1 MNKIAKYLN
10 QHLIGSVFDS
20 PQILEKY
27 STDRSVLKITPRM
40 VAIPENTADV
50 KKIVKFINQLSKKS
64 VHVPITVRGSGL
76 DKTGADLGNGLILST
91 EHLND
96 ILEIDDRSRLVRVQA
111 GVTLGQLN
119 SALALYGL
127 TVPVK
132 ADPRETI
139 GGLISNFTTDNAAG
153 KYNGIFY
160 YVDCIEAVLEDGDAI
175 QTSRY
180 LRRHFNRK
188 ADLTSFEGAVYR
200 DIDQLI
206 EKNETLV
213 KDLGSRPTIDAA
225 GYQMIT
231 QVVKDV
237 TKSFDLLPLFYAA
250 QGTLGVITEV
260 ILHCELL
267 PERRRR
273 FIAAFESIGAAES
286 YIQEIM
292 PLIPEQLNLYDARVF
307 KAAADHGKDPALF
320 APKFNKGYFVLASF
334 DDKRRKLNKKL
345 QKCLTLLPD
354 NAAAV
359 METDDNTTD
368 FERLNS
374 AMISFLNNDVRGE
387 RAALIDDFYVPS
399 DHLANFLTDL
409 RTLEKTYGQ
418 ELPVYGSFSTSNYNV
433 RPDIQ
438 LGTVDGRQFVIKF
451 VKDFQALV
459 KEHGGS
465 ITGGAPEGRTKA
477 MATNPALSEEET
489 ELYQK
494 VKDIFD
500 KNQIFNPDVK
510 LGAAASSTVR
520 HLRTNYLNDI
530 TTL

>member
-27 STDRSVLKITPRM
+27 STDRSPLKIMPRM
-40 VAIPENTADV
+40 VAIPENVADV
-50 KKIVKFINQLSKKS
+50 KKTVKFVNQLSKKS

-91 EHLND
+91 EHLNK

-132 ADPRETI
+132 VDPRETI

-160 YVDCIEAVLEDGDAI
+160 YVDCVEAVLSTGDAV

-188 ADLTSFEGAVYR
+188 TDLTSFEGAVYR
-200 DIDQLI
+200 NTDQLI
-206 EKNETLV
+206 EDN
-213 KDLGSRPTIDAA
+213 KDLITELGARATIDAS
-225 GYQMIT
+225 GYQMVT

-250 QGTLGVITEV
+250 QGTLGIITEV
-260 ILHCELL
+260 ILHCEVLSTK
-267 PERRRR
+267 RRR
-273 FIAAFESIGAAES
+273 FVAAFESIGAAES

-292 PLIPEQLNLYDARVF
+292 PLIPEELNLYDARMF
-307 KAAADHGKDPALF
+307 KTAADHGKDPALF

-334 DDKRRKLNKKL
+334 DDKPRKINKKL
-345 QKCLTLLPD
+345 QRCLKSLPD

-368 FERLNS
+368 FERFNS
-374 AMISFLNNDVRGE
+374 AIASYLNNDVRGE
-387 RAALIDDFYVPS
+387 RTAIADDFYIPS

-409 RTLEKTYGQ
+409 RTLEETYDQ

-438 LGTVDGRQFVIKF
+438 LNTVEGRQFVIKF
-451 VKDFQALV
+451 LKDFNALL
-459 KEHGGS
+459 KEYGGS

-477 MATNPALSEEET
+477 MVTNPDMSEEET

-494 VKDIFD
+494 IKDIFD
-500 KNQIFNPDVK
+500 PSQIFNPDVK
-510 LGAAASSTVR
+510 LGAASSSTVR
-520 HLRTNYLNDI
+520 HLRTSYLDDI